1 MKLQGQLLQGA
12 STPSTCSLLD
22 TGTRPIKQGCVTY
35 YTRQRTL
42 LDRDVKPIRKYLSPL
57 FIPQATIQFLLFH
70 IQSSEYS

>member
-42 LDRDVKPIRKYLSPL
+42 LDRDVKPIM
-57 FIPQATIQFLLFH
+57 FISRHADEVISNKK
-70 IQSSEYS
+70 IS